1 MQNRRAD
8 PVDKLSVLATITGAL
23 PTPANPV
30 PDGGVLSYR
39 YGYDGDGNMTSAT
52 RSIASA
58 PDRLESSE
66 GSKAAATPVTVK
78 KSTAS
83 FSYDPLDR
91 LTGSTSSAGEKNA
104 YRYDAAGNR
113 TSWARSGATDGN
125 FTQEAVFNDANQLT
139 ASTTSGRGR
148 GVSEGVASYGYDGA
162 GNRVNQSVGAELA
175 RTNGRACDMLTDRVA
190 QKSEREPNRSR
201 WC

>member
-91 LTGSTSSAGEKNA
+91 LTGSTSSTGMTRPATVRVGHD
-104 YRYDAAGNR
+104 RVRRMGTSPRRLCSTMR
-113 TSWARSGATDGN
+113 TS
-125 FTQEAVFNDANQLT
+125 
-139 ASTTSGRGR
+139 
-148 GVSEGVASYGYDGA
+148 
-162 GNRVNQSVGAELA
+162 
-175 RTNGRACDMLTDRVA
+175 
-190 QKSEREPNRSR
+190 
-201 WC
+201 